1 MKKVLLGTASVLGM
15 ALLAQPAAAQITV
28 KLGGYTDFRVGF
40 WNDDRDN
47 STDREFR
54 NDTEVHVR
62 ADGKADNGLLYG
74 VAIEID
80 SSGSALNYDEA
91 NLYVAGG
98 WGRIEMGD
106 QDGASDQLAVYAPS
120 VGIGQLWGDQDSFL
134 ANALIGGDALYVPD
148 SNDGTKISYFTPSLA
163 GFRAGVSYAP
173 EQLGSPGGAGDSVA
187 LNEQTN
193 GSYSDWIE
201 AGVRYSGEFSGA
213 TVALGATYSQA
224 EGNDLYEGTPPA
236 LTREGEDFRAWQ
248 VGAQVGFGGFT
259 VGGGYTDYK
268 DFLLTRSNVGYE
280 PDTSWNVGAAYSAG
294 PFGVAAGYLNLDDES
309 GADYT
314 IWSVGAVYTVA
325 PGLAVQ
331 ADYYN
336 LDNEIA
342 DDDGQLIV
350 LSTRVTF

>member
-1 MKKVLLGTASVLGM
+1 MKKVLLGTASVLGL

-40 WNDDRDN
+40 WNDDRTN
-47 STDREFR
+47 SNDREFR

-74 VAIEID
+74 VHIEID
-80 SSGSALNYDEA
+80 SSGTALNYDEA
-91 NLYVAGG
+91 NLYLAGG
-98 WGRIEMGD
+98 WGRLELGD

-148 SNDGTKISYFTPSLA
+148 SNDATKITYFTPTFA
-163 GFRAGVSYAP
+163 GFRAGVTYAP
-173 EQLGSPGGAGDSVA
+173 EPLGATGGAGDSVA
-187 LNEQTN
+187 LNEATT
-193 GSYSDWIE
+193 GYSDWIE
-201 AGVRYSGEFSGA
+201 AGARYTGEFSGA
-213 TVALGATYSQA
+213 TVALGLTYSQA
-224 EGNDLYEGTPPA
+224 DANAPGAD
-236 LTREGEDFRAWQ
+236 DFNAWQ
-248 VGAQVGFGGFT
+248 VGAQVGFSGFT
-259 VGGGYTDYK
+259 VGGGYTDYN
-268 DFLLTRSNVGYE
+268 DFFLARNGVTFE
-280 PDTSWNVGAAYSAG
+280 PDSSWNVGATYTAG
-294 PFGVAAGYLNLDDES
+294 AFGVGAGYLNLDDES
-309 GADYT
+309 GDDYT

-336 LDNEIA
+336 FDNELA
-342 DDDGQLIV
+342 NDDGQLVV

>member
-1 MKKVLLGTASVLGM
+1 MKKVLLGTASVLGL

-28 KLGGYTDFRVGF
+28 KLGGYTDFRAGF
-40 WNDDRDN
+40 WENDVDT

-74 VAIEID
+74 VQIEID
-80 SSGSALNYDEA
+80 SAGTSLNYDEA
-91 NLYVAGG
+91 NLYVGG
-98 WGRIEMGD
+98 AWGRIEMGD
-106 QDGASDQLAVYAPS
+106 QDGAADQLAVHAPS

-134 ANALIGGDALYVPD
+134 QNALVGGDTLYALD
-148 SNDGTKISYFTPSLA
+148 SSDSTKVTYFTPTFA

-173 EQLGSPGGAGDSVA
+173 EQNGGDSVVA
-187 LNEQTN
+187 TEPN
-193 GSYSDWIE
+193 GGFSDWIE

-224 EGNDLYEGTPPA
+224 EGNDLTTTSGGVTTVTEI
-236 LTREGEDFRAWQ
+236 EDFSSWQ
-248 VGAQVGFGGFT
+248 LGAQVGFAGFT
-259 VGGGYTDYK
+259 VGGGYVDYN
-268 DFLLTRSNVGYE
+268 DAVLTRNSTLPNYE
-280 PDTSWNVGAAYSAG
+280 PDSSWNVGVAYSAG
-294 PFGVAAGYLNLDDES
+294 PFGVAGGYLNLDDES
-309 GADYT
+309 GDDYT

-336 LDNEIA
+336 FDNEIVG
-342 DDDGQLIV
+342 DDGQLVI